1 MAKRERREEGLISTH
16 RKIKNLKLD
25 LLRPKTAHE
34 SNVPLEAVS
43 PRRLRRPTVPLR
55 VGVLV
60 PILRDGERTLG
71 GVRNRDDV
79 LEGRVA
85 RVRGGE
91 GAEGCDDG
99 SAGEDEL
106 GFVRE
111 TVGGYE
117 GDSTEVELGVRKEVV
132 RKKKTD

>member
-1 MAKRERREEGLISTH
+1 M
-16 RKIKNLKLD
+16 
-25 LLRPKTAHE
+25 
-34 SNVPLEAVS
+34 
-43 PRRLRRPTVPLR
+43 
-55 VGVLV
+55 
-60 PILRDGERTLG
+60 
-71 GVRNRDDV
+71 

-106 GFVRE
+106 GFVRD

-132 RKKKTD
+132 RKKKRIESMKEGGNVQRGGSRST